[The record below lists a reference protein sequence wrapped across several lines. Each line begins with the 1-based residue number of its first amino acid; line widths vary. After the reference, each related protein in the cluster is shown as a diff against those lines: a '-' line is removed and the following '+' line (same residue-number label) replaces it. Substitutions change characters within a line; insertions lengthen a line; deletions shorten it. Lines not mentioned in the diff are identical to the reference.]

1 MTILF
6 LEEFSKKDVRDVVS
20 FLEEGN
26 MVIARSIDP
35 EAVVFAVENLL
46 SSHEGESSGFEIEKI
61 LEKDLFLIHNG
72 RVRLRKHGNGV
83 LLSGESIC

>member
-6 LEEFSKKDVRDVVS
+6 LEEFSKKEVQEVIS

-26 MVIARSIDP
+26 IVITKSIDP
-35 EAVVFAVENLL
+35 EAVVSAIENLL
-46 SSHEGESSGFEIEKI
+46 SHHEGESSGFEIEKI

-72 RVRLRKHGNGV
+72 RVKLRKHGKGT
-83 LLSGESIC
+83 LLSGENIC